1 MSLTEKSGFSFF
13 TAQNIDESRQEYSMA
28 KPDLNIIVCVDPQRC
43 LALNFQGRDSRGL
56 LQEIQDQI
64 TNNGLADR
72 VQATPCRCIFGCTY
86 GPRIDVIN
94 RTTGEKTLY
103 GAVEARVE
111 ISVRGRVDM
120 KKIPDGLIELAQAN
134 LS

>member
-1 MSLTEKSGFSFF
+1 MPTIKEFV
-13 TAQNIDESRQEYSMA
+13 AER
-28 KPDLNIIVCVDPQRC
+28 DLNIIVCVDPQRC
-43 LALNFQGRDSRGL
+43 LTLEYGGRDSREL
-56 LQEIQDQI
+56 LREIQDQI
-64 TNNGLADR
+64 KDHGLASR

-94 RTTGEKTLY
+94 RTTGEKILY
-103 GAVEARVE
+103 GTVEAPVN

-120 KKIPDGLIELAQAN
+120 KKIPDGLIGLALDN

>member
-1 MSLTEKSGFSFF
+1 MLEYRGRNAEK
-13 TAQNIDESRQEYSMA
+13 
-28 KPDLNIIVCVDPQRC
+28 
-43 LALNFQGRDSRGL
+43 L
-56 LQEIQDQI
+56 LQEIRDQVRAQ
-64 TNNGLADR
+64 GLADR

-94 RTTGEKTLY
+94 RATGEKILY
-103 GAVEARVE
+103 GSVEATVN

-120 KKIPDGLIELAQAN
+120 KKIPEGMIELVRAN

>member
-1 MSLTEKSGFSFF
+1 MS
-13 TAQNIDESRQEYSMA
+13 

-43 LALNFQGRDSRGL
+43 LTLEYRGRNSREL
-56 LQEIQDQI
+56 LQEIQERVRDD
-64 TNNGLADR
+64 GLADR

-94 RTTGEKTLY
+94 RATGKKILY
-103 GAVEARVE
+103 GSVEAPVV

-120 KKIPDGLIELAQAN
+120 NKIPDDIIELVQDN

>member
-1 MSLTEKSGFSFF
+1 MLEYRGRNSEK
-13 TAQNIDESRQEYSMA
+13 
-28 KPDLNIIVCVDPQRC
+28 
-43 LALNFQGRDSRGL
+43 L
-56 LQEIQDQI
+56 LQDIQDQVRDH
-64 TNNGLADR
+64 GLAGR

-94 RTTGEKTLY
+94 RATGEKILY
-103 GAVEARVE
+103 GSVEAPVN

-120 KKIPDGLIELAQAN
+120 KKIPEGLFELVRAN

>member
-1 MSLTEKSGFSFF
+1 MS
-13 TAQNIDESRQEYSMA
+13 

-43 LALNFQGRDSRGL
+43 LMLEYRGRNAEKL
-56 LQEIQDQI
+56 LQEIRDQVRAH
-64 TNNGLADR
+64 GLADR

-94 RTTGEKTLY
+94 RATGEKILY
-103 GAVEARVE
+103 GSVEATVN

-120 KKIPDGLIELAQAN
+120 KKIPEGMIELVRAN

>member
-1 MSLTEKSGFSFF
+1 
-13 TAQNIDESRQEYSMA
+13 MA

-43 LALNFQGRDSRGL
+43 LALEYQGRNSEKL
-56 LQEIQDQI
+56 LQDIQDEVRDH
-64 TNNGLADR
+64 GLADR

-94 RTTGEKTLY
+94 RATGEKNLY
-103 GAVEARVE
+103 GSVEAPVI

-120 KKIPDGLIELAQAN
+120 KKIPDQLIEIAQDN
-134 LS
+134 LTRSNPGAA

>member
-1 MSLTEKSGFSFF
+1 MLE
-13 TAQNIDESRQEYSMA
+13 NR
-28 KPDLNIIVCVDPQRC
+28 
-43 LALNFQGRDSRGL
+43 GRNGREL
-56 LQEIQDQI
+56 LQEIQDQVRDH
-64 TNNGLADR
+64 GLADR

-94 RTTGEKTLY
+94 RATGEKILY
-103 GAVEARVE
+103 GSVEATVN

-120 KKIPDGLIELAQAN
+120 KKIPEGMIELVRAN

>member
-1 MSLTEKSGFSFF
+1 
-13 TAQNIDESRQEYSMA
+13 MA

-43 LALNFQGRDSRGL
+43 LTLKYQGRNSGTL
-56 LQEIQDQI
+56 LQEIQDQVRDQ
-64 TNNGLADR
+64 GLAER

-94 RTTGEKTLY
+94 RATGEKVLY
-103 GAVEARVE
+103 GSVEAPVI

-120 KKIPDGLIELAQAN
+120 KKIPDHLIELAQAN

>member
-1 MSLTEKSGFSFF
+1 
-13 TAQNIDESRQEYSMA
+13 MA

-43 LALNFQGRDSRGL
+43 LALEYQGRNSEKL
-56 LQEIQDQI
+56 LQEIQDQVRC
-64 TNNGLADR
+64 NGLESR

-86 GPRIDVIN
+86 GPRIDIIN
-94 RTTGEKTLY
+94 RATGEKLLY
-103 GAVEARVE
+103 GSVEAPVI

-120 KKIPDGLIELAQAN
+120 KKIPDKLIDLAQAN